1 MPWCLQAD
9 NTFLDHKNFAA
20 FGTVTWNLELMQ
32 RVINPTPG
40 ATDGV
45 DQDAYYEH
53 GNTCAATSTSF
64 WEHFNFSLITQLCSA
79 TGAVWCVVPGTLC
92 SALVPCL
99 GRMLIGACNHPMPW
113 PIRPFRVCGAL
124 PEPFDDPR
132 CRGHLH
138 R

>member
-1 MPWCLQAD
+1 MSIRGGGVPWCLQAD

-79 TGAVWCVVPGTLC
+79 HRRRVVCSTGYPVLCFGAVSWSDAHRGLQ
-92 SALVPCL
+92 SSDA
-99 GRMLIGACNHPMPW
+99 MADS
-113 PIRPFRVCGAL
+113 PIQGLRSTT
-124 PEPFDDPR
+124 
-132 CRGHLH
+132 
-138 R
+138 